1 MQKDDGIFDT
11 DLYPETEVEDHTS
24 EYQMVHLRC
33 YAHSLQLAVKDGL
46 QELKPI
52 YRTMAKCSKISSL
65 LHSSTTVQ
73 VGFQR
78 SKDLKYRS
86 LSQLKSCKFGF

>member
-52 YRTMAKCSKISSL
+52 YRTMAK
-65 LHSSTTVQ
+65 
-73 VGFQR
+73 
-78 SKDLKYRS
+78 
-86 LSQLKSCKFGF
+86 